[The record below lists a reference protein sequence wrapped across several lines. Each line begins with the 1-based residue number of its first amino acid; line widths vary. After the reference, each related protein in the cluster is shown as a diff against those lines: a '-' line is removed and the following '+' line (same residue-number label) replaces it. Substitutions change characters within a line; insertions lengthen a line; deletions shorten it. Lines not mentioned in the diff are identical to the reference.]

1 MRKLAYIT
9 VMLILLIALTA
20 CPPINK
26 KPSASDVRITGDTVS
41 GQKVK
46 GEYTFL
52 DPEQEPEGASEY
64 KWYRSD
70 KADGTGLESIPLATK
85 REYLL
90 TSQDAGKFMY
100 FEVIP
105 VDIKGKAG
113 DPVKSAAST
122 IVVAGPSF
130 EIIDTTL
137 NRNSLGSFVVK
148 ANNLGEINAFEVVF
162 EFDTE
167 YLTCPGIVQSL
178 VGGLIII
185 KQPSESV
192 IHVAV
197 AGLKDLDVQNTEL
210 LRVFVNVLDKAGN
223 TEILFSEYVSEG
235 NVKFSTGVIP
245 EISGLDLS
253 DTGIITI
260 Q

>member
-1 MRKLAYIT
+1 
-9 VMLILLIALTA
+9 MLILLICTYGLST
-20 CPPINK
+20 INK
-26 KPSASDVRITGDTVS
+26 KTSASDVRIHRRYPLAGRSKGRIHFS
-41 GQKVK
+41 GSR
-46 GEYTFL
+46 TSA
-52 DPEQEPEGASEY
+52 EGASEY

-185 KQPSESV
+185 KQPSKVLFTWPWRTERSRCSEYGAAES
-192 IHVAV
+192 ICQCTRQSRQY
-197 AGLKDLDVQNTEL
+197 GDTL
-210 LRVFVNVLDKAGN
+210 LR
-223 TEILFSEYVSEG
+223 IC
-235 NVKFSTGVIP
+235 
-245 EISGLDLS
+245 
-253 DTGIITI
+253 
-260 Q
+260 

>member
-1 MRKLAYIT
+1 
-9 VMLILLIALTA
+9 
-20 CPPINK
+20 
-26 KPSASDVRITGDTVS
+26 
-41 GQKVK
+41 
-46 GEYTFL
+46 
-52 DPEQEPEGASEY
+52 
-64 KWYRSD
+64 
-70 KADGTGLESIPLATK
+70 
-85 REYLL
+85 
-90 TSQDAGKFMY
+90 MY

-148 ANNLGEINAFEVVF
+148 ANNLGEINAFEVVL

-178 VGGLIII
+178 VGGLMII